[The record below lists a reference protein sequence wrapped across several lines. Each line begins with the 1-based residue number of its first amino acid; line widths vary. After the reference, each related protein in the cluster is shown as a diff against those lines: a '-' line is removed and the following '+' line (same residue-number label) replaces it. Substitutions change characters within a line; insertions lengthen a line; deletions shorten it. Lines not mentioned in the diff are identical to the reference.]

1 MGESS
6 QPCPGALPDGA
17 LPDDPDLEWAE
28 YCAWRDRNVAAGRHP
43 DAGDR
48 EIESAL
54 GELAGLCDPNY
65 ADNPEWTSGLFGFG
79 GPAEVLP
86 PGPALAVLAERAS
99 GDLDQMS
106 DAELIG
112 VLQASRRLENRE
124 SFRQVRLIAEFARRR
139 EAAFT
144 DAQRRGVPA
153 GLSPGG
159 FPGEE
164 LAAELVITRYAAS
177 THIEMAQHLLA
188 RLPATLAGMA
198 AGQIDFA
205 RASAIV
211 AHTCDLSDADAG
223 RADAVLAADA
233 PDLRYDQLARKAA
246 ALEMKLDPGAVK
258 ARRERAK
265 KEGQRVEARREYSGN
280 ASLSAREMDTAETMA
295 SKAYIDAM
303 AVRLRNGGLGGS
315 LGALR
320 VAAMADLT
328 QGRNPL
334 DRLKPAM
341 PPAGTTAD
349 PAAAQPQPQPH
360 SHPQPQPAANPSSP
374 DSADS
379 SFSDSSSPDLPFAG
393 YAGPDGWP
401 GWDPGEAETVGRED
415 LLADELEDPAR
426 SAPVRPG
433 NPVPPPAAINLIV
446 PVGTLLGW
454 GTAPAQAGSWG
465 LLDHEETRR
474 IVEAA
479 SRHPR
484 TRWSV
489 TLTDPQGRAIAHGRA
504 RGQHPWTPHPGT
516 PPPPAQP
523 GDPSGTRDGPTPCD
537 GPNLAQA
544 ADLHALL
551 ARLNPALMPIASQS
565 CDHAHAED
573 GYRPSSKLRDL
584 IRARTATCTAPACN
598 AQAVYSDI
606 DHTVPWPDGPTDQ
619 CNLGPKCRTHHRVKQ
634 APDWTV
640 EQTEPGVF
648 RWTLPSGRAHIT
660 TPTVYEV

>member
-1 MGESS
+1 MGESP
-6 QPCPGALPDGA
+6 QPCPGV
-17 LPDDPDLEWAE
+17 LPDDPDVEWAE
-28 YCAWRDRNVAAGRHP
+28 YCAWRDREVAAGRDP
-43 DAGDR
+43 DAGDL
-48 EIESAL
+48 EIESAF
-54 GELAGLCDPNY
+54 GRLAGLCDPNY
-65 ADNPEWTSGLFGFG
+65 PDDPEWTGGLFGFG

-86 PGPALAVLAERAS
+86 PGPALAMLAERAS
-99 GDLDQMS
+99 GELGQLS
-106 DAELIG
+106 DTELIG

-124 SFRQVRLIAEFARRR
+124 SFRQMRLIAEFARRR
-139 EAAFT
+139 EAAFA

-164 LAAELVITRYAAS
+164 LAAELIITRYAAG

-211 AHTCDLSDADAG
+211 AHTCDLGDADAA

-265 KEGQRVEARREYSGN
+265 KEDQRVEARREYSGN

-303 AVRLRNGGLGGS
+303 AVRLRNGGLDGS

-334 DRLKPAM
+334 DRLKPAT

-349 PAAAQPQPQPH
+349 PAAAQPQPH
-360 SHPQPQPAANPSSP
+360 SHPQPPA
-374 DSADS
+374 D
-379 SFSDSSSPDLPFAG
+379 
-393 YAGPDGWP
+393 
-401 GWDPGEAETVGRED
+401 
-415 LLADELEDPAR
+415 DPAR
-426 SAPVRPG
+426 RAPVPL
-433 NPVPPPAAINLIV
+433 PAAINLIV

-465 LLDHEETRR
+465 LLDHGETRC

-489 TLTDPQGRAIAHGRA
+489 TLTDSQGRAIGHGSA
-504 RGQHPWTPHPGT
+504 RGQHPWTPHPAT
-516 PPPPAQP
+516 PHSGILPLPVQL
-523 GDPSGTRDGPTPCD
+523 GDPPGTRDGPAPRD

-573 GYRPSSKLRDL
+573 GYRPSRQLRDL

-640 EQTEPGVF
+640 KQTEPGVF
-648 RWTLPSGRAHIT
+648 RWTLPSGRAHTT

>member
-6 QPCPGALPDGA
+6 QPCLGALPDDV

-28 YCAWRDRNVAAGRHP
+28 YCAWRDLEVTAGRDP
-43 DAGDR
+43 DAGNR

-54 GELAGLCDPNY
+54 GQLAGLCDPNY
-65 ADNPEWTSGLFGFG
+65 PDNPEWTGRLFGFG
-79 GPAEVLP
+79 APAEVLP

-99 GDLDQMS
+99 GELGQLS
-106 DAELIG
+106 DAELTG

-139 EAAFT
+139 EAAFA

-153 GLSPGG
+153 GVSPGG

-164 LAAELVITRYAAS
+164 LAAELVITRYAAG

-198 AGQIDFA
+198 TGQIDFA

-211 AHTCDLSDADAG
+211 AHTCDLGDADAA

-246 ALEMKLDPGAVK
+246 ALEMKLDPGVVK

-265 KEGQRVEARREYSGN
+265 KDGQRVEARREYSGN

-334 DRLKPAM
+334 DRLKPAT

-349 PAAAQPQPQPH
+349 PAAAQPQPQ
-360 SHPQPQPAANPSSP
+360 SHPQPPA
-374 DSADS
+374 D
-379 SFSDSSSPDLPFAG
+379 
-393 YAGPDGWP
+393 
-401 GWDPGEAETVGRED
+401 
-415 LLADELEDPAR
+415 DPAR
-426 SAPVRPG
+426 RT
-433 NPVPPPAAINLIV
+433 PVPLPAAINLIV

-489 TLTDPQGRAIAHGRA
+489 TLTDPQGRAIAHGRS
-504 RGQHPWTPHPGT
+504 RGQHPWTP
-516 PPPPAQP
+516 PPPAQP
-523 GDPSGTRDGPTPCD
+523 CDPTGIRDGPTPRD

-573 GYRPSSKLRDL
+573 GYRPSRKLRDL

-619 CNLGPKCRTHHRVKQ
+619 CNLGPACRTHHRVKQ
-634 APDWTV
+634 TPDWKV

-648 RWTLPSGRAHIT
+648 RWTLPSGRTRTT